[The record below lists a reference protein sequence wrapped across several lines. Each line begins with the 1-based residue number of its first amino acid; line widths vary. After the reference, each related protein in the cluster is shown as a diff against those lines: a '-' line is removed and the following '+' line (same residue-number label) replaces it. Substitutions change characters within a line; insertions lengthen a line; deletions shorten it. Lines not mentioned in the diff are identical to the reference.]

1 MHRKINTER
10 RFDKDLLRQKN
21 RGKNIEKLGKIT
33 YLLRRDGRLPLSF
46 SPHKLSGEYEGLW
59 ECHIE
64 HDWLLIYE
72 INDEEIV
79 LICTGT
85 HSDLFE

>member
-1 MHRKINTER
+1 MYRELSTAR
-10 RFDKDLLRQKN
+10 RFDKDMSRQKS
-21 RGKNIEKLGKIT
+21 RGKNIEKLGNVT
-33 YLLRRDGRLPLSF
+33 HLLRQDGRLASSF
-46 SPHKLSGEYEGLW
+46 YPHKLSGEYEGLW

-72 INDEEIV
+72 ISDEEV
-79 LICTGT
+79 MLMRTGT